1 MSSKPKTKGLWKI
14 NTLLSIAGKIQW
26 MKLDKASKNCK
37 KAQEKTLRQ
46 ILEYAKDSVY
56 GKEHNF
62 AKILEAKTADELF
75 KRYQENVKSNDY
87 EDFRPYVERHKNGE
101 SDVLFPGKPKMY
113 ATTSG
118 TTSEPKW
125 IPITNEYY
133 SNVYSKMTKVWLYSF
148 IKNRPKVFEGPIV
161 SIVGKAIEGAA
172 PDGTVF
178 GSVSGV
184 TQRDCPEFIK
194 VIYTAPADVFSISD
208 YKARYYAIMRLGIEH
223 NVHLVVTANPS
234 TIVEMQKNV
243 NEFFDDYVDDIEKG
257 TISRKVDIP
266 EDIRQNIIKAK
277 NLKPNPERAKEL
289 RDLKAKYGTV
299 LPKHYWPDMQI
310 LNTWKCGNTKFYLD
324 KFKDSFPSQ
333 MMHQEFSYFS
343 SECRAGLVLD
353 ETNGTVL
360 FPHMHYFEFVEKSDL
375 ESENPKFLQ
384 LHELE
389 IGKQY
394 CPYVTTW
401 AGLYRYTMSDL
412 LEVEGF
418 YGTIPKVHMV
428 QKINGIVTMTGE
440 KLHETQFTKAV
451 EETAKELNMPVKFFI
466 GFADMSVSA
475 YRFYYEFENEN
486 MSQEEA
492 EKFTKVVDAKL
503 KKCNM
508 EYEAKRD
515 SLRVH
520 DPYTH
525 ILVSESFE
533 KFKARCIDEG
543 ARDGQFK
550 LNLLLQDEARHAKFK
565 DLVKK

>member
-1 MSSKPKTKGLWKI
+1 MSGLKAKI
-14 NTLLSIAGKIQW
+14 LLSIAGKINW
-26 MKLDKASKNCK
+26 NKLDAAAKDCK
-37 KAQEKTLRQ
+37 KAQEDTLRQ
-46 ILEYAKDSVY
+46 ILNYAKDSVY

-62 AKILEAKTADELF
+62 AQILEATTADELF
-75 KRYQENVKSNDY
+75 KRYEENVKGNDY

-101 SDVLFPGKPKMY
+101 ANVLFPGKPKMY

-133 SNVYSKMTKVWLYSF
+133 SNIYSKMTKVWLYSF
-148 IKNRPKVFEGPIV
+148 IKNRPKVFQGPIV

-184 TQRDCPEFIK
+184 TQRDCPEFVK
-194 VIYTAPADVFSISD
+194 KIYTAPADVFSISD
-208 YKARYYAIMRLGIEH
+208 YKARYYCIMRLGIEKD
-223 NVHLVVTANPS
+223 VHLVVTANPS

-243 NEFFDDYVDDIEKG
+243 NEFYDDYVNDIENG
-257 TISRKVDIP
+257 TISSKIDVP
-266 EDIRQNIIKAK
+266 EDIRKNIIAAK
-277 NLKPNPERAKEL
+277 NLQPNPKRAAEL
-289 RDLKAKYGTV
+289 RALKEKYGTV
-299 LPKHYWPDMQI
+299 LPKHYWPNLQI
-310 LNTWKCGNTKFYLD
+310 LNTWRCGNTKFYLD
-324 KFKDSFPSQ
+324 KFKDSFPAE

-375 ESENPKFLQ
+375 ESANPKFLR

-389 IGKQY
+389 LGKQY

-412 LEVEGF
+412 LEVDGF
-418 YGTIPKVHMV
+418 YGPKGAKYPIPKVHMI

-440 KLHETQFTKAV
+440 KLHETQFTSAV
-451 EETAKELNMPVKFFI
+451 EETAKELQMPVKFFI
-466 GFADMSVSA
+466 GFADMSISA
-475 YRFYYEFENEN
+475 YRFYYEFENQDTT
-486 MSQEEA
+486 QEQA
-492 EKFTKVVDAKL
+492 DQFTAVVDRKL
-503 KKCNM
+503 KERNM
-508 EYEAKRD
+508 EYLAKRD

-520 DPYTH
+520 DPLSH
-525 ILVSESFE
+525 LLVSESFE
-533 KFKARCIDEG
+533 KFKARCIEEG

-550 LNLLLQDEARHAKFK
+550 LNLLLQDEVRHAKFK